1 MFEDSLGYIVRV
13 CLKKTN
19 KNTIK
24 TAKGKPK
31 TGEDTLHTHAS
42 AKNLSLQYV
51 KSLYKTIT

>member
-31 TGEDTLHTHAS
+31 TGEDTLHTHTH
-42 AKNLSLQYV
+42 LQ
-51 KSLYKTIT
+51 KTCLYNM